1 MAAVAANPLPISA
14 GMVAPTGRLRLLDNV
29 FALSA
34 TDANGASVQA
44 PIAIAVAPS
53 DAALAAV
60 AGDPNQLVLAYLDP
74 ASGAWIGLPT
84 TVDGSGRLTAS
95 LPVAST
101 VAVFRQAP
109 TFWVVPQADLS
120 LVPDGGGDPVGL
132 AAAGAPVE
140 IVAAQGTAYA
150 VRLGDGTL
158 AWLDATQVTN
168 VPAPDALPPLP
179 PEVEAARVGAQSQDI
194 PPDAVVQATLDAASA
209 QLGVGTDDLVVA
221 MTAQRDWGDTSL
233 GCPEPGRAYAQI
245 IIPGYVITIDTAD
258 MTAEVE
264 VHTDEG
270 SRAVIC

>member
-1 MAAVAANPLPISA
+1 VAAVAANPLPISA

-179 PEVEAARVGAQSQDI
+179 PEVEAARVGAQSQDV
-194 PPDAVVQATLDAASA
+194 PPDVVVQAAL
-209 QLGVGTDDLVVA
+209 
-221 MTAQRDWGDTSL
+221 AQRDWSDTSL